1 MAKPI
6 SDEALDQLT
15 GEVLPERVV
24 LSTVAPPDGGTT
36 SVNNYLQGAPNG
48 GAAAPVAGGGVA
60 HGGAA
65 ISSTC
70 VASNSPGTPGL
81 LGSLGLG
88 SSNPGSSVTCSP
100 SSSVYGG

>member
-1 MAKPI
+1 MGTSI
-6 SDEALDQLT
+6 STEALDQLA

-24 LSTVAPPDGGTT
+24 LSAVAPPAGGTT
-36 SVNNYLQGAPNG
+36 AVNNYLQGAPTG
-48 GAAAPVAGGGVA
+48 GAYAAPVGGGAA

-65 ISSTC
+65 ISSAC

-88 SSNPGSSVTCSP
+88 SSNPGSSLTCVP
-100 SSSVYGG
+100 STAVYGG